1 MSIRRSVLLA
11 GALFFALIC
20 EGQMLKRPSRDELGR
35 LNQAQFD
42 LALKLAG
49 EGKFREA
56 NELLLN
62 LYERTRSPR
71 VLLEGARV
79 LYVAGEYAESEKL
92 FRAVLE
98 LEPPMMVQEK
108 IARYLD
114 DITTT
119 NGRFDFSV
127 GLIRDTNPRAM
138 TSAETI
144 TLFGQTYAY
153 NPGFDTTE
161 KTGMSY
167 SLVAE
172 KSSGLKKEYTWGLTV
187 NGAKFQD
194 TDYDRTSV
202 EESVSYRLSDSPRL
216 SLRLA
221 SEQFFLAGDYL
232 YNMPSVSLRHL
243 KELSSETYWTND
255 IKAGLI
261 TYKEFDYL
269 GGMLYSY
276 NTGIGRPIMENV
288 ILGAELGLDSMSAQE
303 SAYSYNTK
311 SLSLLLNVYVPRFF
325 IKYQL
330 RASLSRRDF
339 ESEDPFFG
347 NVRSDQKS
355 GVFLNIVKSNWR
367 IYGMAPVLDIGYEK
381 NSSSIEL
388 FSYKRVI
395 STLSFK
401 KMY

>member
-1 MSIRRSVLLA
+1 MSIGRSVSLA
-11 GALFFALIC
+11 GAFFFALTC
-20 EGQMLKRPSRDELGR
+20 EGQLLKQTSPEEQARF
-35 LNQAQFD
+35 NQAQFD
-42 LALKLAG
+42 LALRLADQA
-49 EGKFREA
+49 KYQEA

-62 LYERTRSPR
+62 LYQRTRSPR

-79 LYVAGEYAESEKL
+79 LYVAGQYAESERL
-92 FRAVLE
+92 FRSALE

-108 IARYLD
+108 ITRYLD
-114 DITTT
+114 DITTA
-119 NGRFDFSV
+119 NGRLDFSV

-144 TLFGQTYAY
+144 TLFGQTYTY

-167 SLVAE
+167 LLVAE
-172 KSSGLKKEYTWGLTV
+172 KSSGAKKEFIWGLTV
-187 NGAKFQD
+187 NGAKFSD
-194 TDYDRTSV
+194 ADYNRTSV
-202 EESVSYRLSDSPRL
+202 EESVSYRLSSSPRL

-221 SEQFFLAGDYL
+221 SEQYFLAGDYL

-243 KELSSETYWTND
+243 KELSGETYWTND
-255 IKAGLI
+255 IKAGHM
-261 TYKEFDYL
+261 TYKDFDYL
-269 GGMLYSY
+269 GGMIYSY

-288 ILGAELGLDSMSAQE
+288 ILGAELGVDSMSAQE
-303 SAYSYNTK
+303 SAYSYSTK

-325 IKYQL
+325 IKYQV

-347 NVRSDQKS
+347 TVRSDQRS
-355 GVFLNIVKSNWR
+355 GVFLNIIKSDWR
-367 IYGMAPVLDIGYEK
+367 FYGMAPVLDIGYEE

-388 FSYKRVI
+388 FSYKRTI